1 MKIRNRQFSIVKTL
15 TAQLHLLRQLGMQV
29 YWALQNTIFV
39 SCSHAKLMLTEV
51 KGKKNEKSQTETRL

>member
-1 MKIRNRQFSIVKTL
+1 MKITNRQFSIVKTL
-15 TAQLHLLRQLGMQV
+15 MAQLHLLRQLGMQV

-39 SCSHAKLMLTEV
+39 SCSYAKLMLTEV